1 MGGRANNCGL
11 LLSLRLQWDN
21 GAKQHQPAL
30 KGAETMRR
38 FLTLPDVAK
47 ALNISM
53 SQTRALI
60 KSGDLEGI
68 QIGGRGQWRV
78 EEAKLDEYI
87 DRQYAAQR
95 AWRTTEKQ
103 QHTEA

>member
-1 MGGRANNCGL
+1 
-11 LLSLRLQWDN
+11 
-21 GAKQHQPAL
+21 
-30 KGAETMRR
+30 MRT
-38 FLTLPDVAK
+38 FLTLPDVAE

-60 KSGDLEGI
+60 QRGDLEGI

-87 DRQYAAQR
+87 DRLYAEQR
-95 AWRTTEKQ
+95 QARVEQKNS
-103 QHTEA
+103 

>member
-1 MGGRANNCGL
+1 
-11 LLSLRLQWDN
+11 
-21 GAKQHQPAL
+21 
-30 KGAETMRR
+30 MRT
-38 FLTLPDVAK
+38 FLTLPDVAE

-60 KSGDLEGI
+60 QRGDLEGI

-87 DRQYAAQR
+87 ERLYAEQRQAR
-95 AWRTTEKQ
+95 AEQKTT
-103 QHTEA
+103 